1 MLVKNSDESK
11 ESVCLR
17 IFEKTIEATYHSFC
31 NENPECSIK
40 LRKFGELCPQN
51 VRLRKMAQ
59 RAVCCCTIHVN
70 VDYLRKAAIRYCQII
85 GQDSTT
91 ISCNEKLCDN
101 ILCEE
106 PNINS
111 YHRKC
116 TDCKAKSLT
125 GLKSLICSSK
135 CYVENVDCHAQDH
148 VINFKQFERIEYFHA
163 SKSKKKLSL
172 NDKCVTFKEF
182 VQYFHEKIG
191 TFAGH
196 RFNLKH
202 TDAMIDNL
210 LESLRD
216 HELVI
221 VQDFSENC
229 NCLLPDEPQSI
240 HRTIQQATVY
250 PVVTLRYHNKN
261 IVEDHFVFISD
272 DRTHDFS
279 FVEYCADHVK
289 EFYSVNHPNIIS
301 LIELNDGCAQQFE
314 SIKAISKLIGWPY
327 YLSRL
332 FFETSHGKSKSDG
345 LGRVVKS
352 FVSRS
357 VNSEGTVLRNA
368 MEFYQFCTENLTFQN
383 RDGVFNNRCFI
394 LVKLE
399 DLENS
404 LAEVAKC
411 PCKTIPRT

>member
-1 MLVKNSDESK
+1 MRLRNNNIDPILTEKVISFYNNNKISRVVPHNATVLIKNSDGTK
-11 ESVCLR
+11 ERVCLR
-17 IFEKTIEATYHSFC
+17 IPKKTIEATYHSFC

-40 LRKFGELCPQN
+40 LTKFGELRPRN
-51 VRLRKMAQ
+51 AKLRKMAQ
-59 RAVCCCTIHVN
+59 RALCCCTIHVN

-85 GQDSTT
+85 GQGSTT

-106 PNINS
+106 PNINC
-111 YHRKC
+111 YHQKC
-116 TDCKAKSLT
+116 TDCKAKSMT

-135 CYVENVDCHAQDH
+135 CYVENVDWHVQDH
-148 VINFKQFERIEYFHA
+148 AINFKQFERIEYFHA

-182 VQYFHEKIG
+182 VQYFHEQIG

-210 LESLRD
+210 LESSRY

-240 HRTIQQATVY
+240 HWTIQQATVY
-250 PVVTLRYHNKN
+250 PVVTLRCHDKN

-289 EFYSVNHPNIIS
+289 EFYSVNPNITS
-301 LIELNDGCAQQFE
+301 LIKLNDGCAQQFK
-314 SIKAISKLIGWPY
+314 SIKAISKLICWPY

-332 FFETSHGKSKSDG
+332 YFETSHGKSKSDG
-345 LGRVVKS
+345 FGGVVKS
-352 FVSRS
+352 FV
-357 VNSEGTVLRNA
+357 
-368 MEFYQFCTENLTFQN
+368 
-383 RDGVFNNRCFI
+383 
-394 LVKLE
+394 
-399 DLENS
+399 
-404 LAEVAKC
+404 
-411 PCKTIPRT
+411 